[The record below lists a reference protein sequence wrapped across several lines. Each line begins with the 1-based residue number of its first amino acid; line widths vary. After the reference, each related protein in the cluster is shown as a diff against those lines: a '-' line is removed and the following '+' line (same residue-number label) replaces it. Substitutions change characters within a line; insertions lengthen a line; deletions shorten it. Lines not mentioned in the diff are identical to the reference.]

1 MKFSLKRVLL
11 PAIGALALLQC
22 TVARPLLPIGSDD
35 IVERS
40 EVYENSLLER
50 EVIPLEI
57 RNDLVETW
65 FEEFERRGGRKA
77 SRGSAVPRK
86 GTQIKKQP
94 KANPFSAKSK
104 GKAAPPSPKPQP
116 GNKQK
121 ALPNKAKLTL
131 GKDARK
137 ELDNLGLH
145 GKARKNTVKWHKN
158 QVKKHMKT
166 NPVLKGKAKTGTIEH
181 IAHKGGSN
189 PKEKN
194 HITASFR
201 DKNKK
206 DVLNKFNG
214 GKNHHLYV
222 NNKGLPRQ
230 AKGAMNKNNAE
241 IKGQSKSHQTSVG
254 KTRTPGKSSGK
265 GKGTQHA
272 GKGFSKNSNKGFQ
285 RKGRK

>member
-22 TVARPLLPIGSDD
+22 TVSRPLLPIGSDD
-35 IVERS
+35 LVERS
-40 EVYENSLLER
+40 EVYDNGLLER
-50 EVIPLEI
+50 EAIPLEI
-57 RNDLVETW
+57 RNDVVDTSFDEL
-65 FEEFERRGGRKA
+65 ERRGGRTA
-77 SRGSAVPRK
+77 PRK
-86 GTQIKKQP
+86 STQIKKET
-94 KANPFSAKSK
+94 KANPFSKGK
-104 GKAAPPSPKPQP
+104 GKAAPPGAKPKA

-121 ALPNKAKLTL
+121 ALPNSAKLTL

-158 QVKKHMKT
+158 QVKQHMRT
-166 NPVLKGKAKTGTIEH
+166 NPTLKGKAKTGTIEH